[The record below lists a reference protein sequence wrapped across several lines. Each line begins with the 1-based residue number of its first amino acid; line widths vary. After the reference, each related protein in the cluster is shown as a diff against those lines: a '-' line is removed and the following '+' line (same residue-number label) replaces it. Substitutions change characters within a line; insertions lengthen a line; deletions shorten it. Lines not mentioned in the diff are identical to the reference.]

1 MRSLKTFQDR
11 NSKVVRYAKEFD
23 KDLELLHPLSKLKGI
38 GANRES
44 RSRLP
49 NLLRTT
55 EAYAEDLVMA
65 TEEILEPDDDEVVV
79 NKGFRKSHL

>member
-1 MRSLKTFQDR
+1 M
-11 NSKVVRYAKEFD
+11 
-23 KDLELLHPLSKLKGI
+23 
-38 GANRES
+38 
-44 RSRLP
+44 P

-79 NKGFRKSHL
+79 NKGFRKSHLQILAVSEMILRLKELK